1 MRLIW
6 RKAAVLG
13 SLWASFEIVL
23 GSFLHNAQF
32 PLSGHLLTAIAIALL
47 VAGRRLWPE
56 QGLFW
61 RAGLICAAM
70 KSASPS
76 AFLLSPM
83 IAISIEGVLL
93 EIGTSLGGGG
103 ALGLLLG

>member
-1 MRLIW
+1 MRSASDLW

-13 SLWASFEIVL
+13 SLWACFEITL

-32 PLSGHLLTAIAIALL
+32 PLSGHILTGIGIALL

-56 QGLFW
+56 KGLLW

-70 KSASPS
+70 KSISPS
-76 AFLLSPM
+76 AFILSPM
-83 IAISIEGVLL
+83 IAISIEGFLL
-93 EIGTSLGGGG
+93 ETGVLVAG
-103 ALGLLLG
+103 AN